1 MHKMMKT
8 ENATEI
14 ISSYSGIL
22 IVKMIG
28 KQAIKAA
35 VKAKTFV
42 NLLPILS
49 PIKLETFIN
58 RQSGDDKLVHLP
70 KYFPDI

>member
-1 MHKMMKT
+1 MKT
-8 ENATEI
+8 DNATEI
-14 ISSYSGIL
+14 ISSYSGIF
-22 IVKMIG
+22 IVRMIG

-58 RQSGDDKLVHLP
+58 HQSGGDELFDLP

>member
-8 ENATEI
+8 DNATGI
-14 ISSYSGIL
+14 ISYSGIL
-22 IVKMIG
+22 IVRMIG

-35 VKAKTFV
+35 VKAKAFV

-49 PIKLETFIN
+49 PI
-58 RQSGDDKLVHLP
+58 
-70 KYFPDI
+70 